1 MLERGIISDS
11 SIDSHQILPM
21 KYLWA
26 RRYYKLGISNHWI
39 PEAIAMEDDAGLWRL
54 HTLTKEERRL
64 IECNLGFFS
73 AASSLVAN
81 NVVLITYRYVT
92 SPECRQYLLRQAYEG
107 AVHMDAIIYCCDT
120 FNLDPEEIYGMYKI
134 MEPMKTKGDFVV
146 GLAKPLLDDHRDL
159 KDLLNIQSFVKDLIG
174 FYLVMEGLF
183 FYSGFAM
190 IRALMRKNK
199 LSGIGKLFSYMQR
212 DVGLQV
218 SFGCD
223 LINTIKAEHTSVWSA
238 TFQKEVTTLIKQAVV
253 LEQAYIVD
261 IFPKSSLDGTV
272 HDLCDYVEYVA
283 DRLLERID
291 LEPQFQHK
299 NPLSWMKHTMGSES
313 EEPFFDTRVGEYH
326 SEEPSE
332 WE

>member
-1 MLERGIISDS
+1 MVERGIISDS

-26 RRYYKLGISNHWI
+26 RRYYKSGISNHWM
-39 PEAIAMEDDAGLWRL
+39 PEAISMEDDAEQWRL
-54 HTLTKEERRL
+54 HTLTKAEQRL

-81 NVVLITYRYVT
+81 GVVLITYRYVT

-107 AVHMDAIIYCCDT
+107 AVHMDAVVYCCDT
-120 FNLDPEEIYGMYKI
+120 FNLDPEVIYGMYKT
-134 MEPMKTKGDFVV
+134 MEPMKAKGDFVV
-146 GLAKPLLDDHRDL
+146 GLAKPLLDDPRTM
-159 KDLLNIQSFVKDLIG
+159 KDLITVQSFVKDLIG
-174 FYLVMEGLF
+174 FYLVMEGIF
-183 FYSGFAM
+183 FHSGFAM
-190 IRALMRKNK
+190 IRALTRKNK
-199 LSGIGKLFSYMQR
+199 LSGIGNLFSYMQR
-212 DVGLQV
+212 DVGLHV

-223 LINTIKAEHTSVWSA
+223 LINTIKSEHTGVWSA
-238 TFQKEVTTLIKQAVV
+238 TFQKEVTTLVKQAVA
-253 LEQAYIVD
+253 LEHAYIVD
-261 IFPKSSLDGTV
+261 IFPQNSLDSTAQ
-272 HDLCDYVEYVA
+272 DLCGYVEYAA

-291 LEPQFQHK
+291 LEPQFRHN
-299 NPLSWMKHTMGSES
+299 NPLSWMKQTMGSES